1 MLSPMP
7 PLTYI
12 HGFETAHIAEDYDIF
27 DFSLTPDDMQRINDL
42 ECGHRFAS
50 Y

>member
-1 MLSPMP
+1 MKKVLAS
-7 PLTYI
+7 LALLCTDLQ
-12 HGFETAHIAEDYDIF
+12 ALDIF
-27 DFSLTPDDMQRINDL
+27 DFSLSPEDMHRINDL